1 MSAEPLLFRVN
12 TESRESE
19 RIEEVEF
26 SQLGFQE
33 RQHIQE
39 WVATNPGILGEDLL
53 IIGKE
58 FSGFDR
64 TNERLDLLAVDVDGK
79 LVVIELKRDDT
90 GADVHW
96 QAIKYASYLHSAS
109 PDNIIRML
117 ADYEKVSES
126 EAENRLLQHLDS
138 DNLDILNNDQHI
150 ILASHR
156 FAPEATSAVL
166 WLNEKIPG
174 KDLITCVQ
182 LTPYRD
188 AKTGSLYIQAS
199 TIIPVPGVEDY
210 VIGVGDSPSKSG
222 PTIRRTRSPRQYKN
236 RDDEI
241 TRFLR
246 GVRERA
252 IDGLPDEL
260 KPNEKN
266 RWAGKKGRRP
276 KFRYYHTWY
285 SRMPWNWHLFY
296 LVHLYPG
303 EEGNSG
309 VARWTAKVGFGY
321 WNKRGGAN
329 LSTSELA
336 DLFNR
341 VAELNVYDGQEATD
355 GRDGEITVSRHAD
368 MLDESFAK
376 TLADTLRRFIEVVTP
391 EVDDFEATRNEEE
404 A

>member
-1 MSAEPLLFRVN
+1 MSTEPQLFRVN
-12 TESRESE
+12 PESRESE

-39 WVATNPGILGEDLL
+39 WIAANPDILGEDLL

-58 FSGFDR
+58 FSGFDK
-64 TNERLDLLAVDVDGK
+64 TNERLDLLAVDADGK

-96 QAIKYASYLHSAS
+96 QAIKYASYLHHAS
-109 PDNIIRML
+109 PDDIIHML
-117 ADYEKVSES
+117 ADYKRMSES
-126 EAENRLLQHLDS
+126 EAENKLLQHIGS

-156 FAPEATSAVL
+156 FAPEVTSAVL
-166 WLNEKIPG
+166 WVNEKIPG

-188 AKTGSLYIQAS
+188 AKTGSLYIQTS

-210 VIGVGDSPSKSG
+210 VIGVGDSPSESG
-222 PTIRRTRSPRQYKN
+222 PTVRRTRSPRRFKN
-236 RDDEI
+236 IDDEV

-246 GVRERA
+246 GVRELA
-252 IDGLPDEL
+252 VDGLPDEL

-266 RWAGKKGRRP
+266 RWAGKGRRSE
-276 KFRYYHTWY
+276 FRYYHTWY

-321 WNKRGGAN
+321 WNRRGRAN

-336 DLFNR
+336 DLLNR
-341 VAELNVYDGQEATD
+341 VAELHVYDEQEVID
-355 GRDGEITVSRHAD
+355 GREGEVTVSRHAD
-368 MLDESFAK
+368 TLDESFAK
-376 TLADTLRRFIEVVTP
+376 TLADTLRHFIEVVTP
-391 EVDDFEATRNEEE
+391 EVDDFEAMRNEEE

>member
-1 MSAEPLLFRVN
+1 MSTEPQLFRIN
-12 TESRESE
+12 PESRESE
-19 RIEEVEF
+19 RIGEVEF

-39 WVATNPGILGEDLL
+39 WVAANPGILGEDLL

-64 TNERLDLLAVDVDGK
+64 TNERLDLLAVDADGK

-96 QAIKYASYLHSAS
+96 QAIKYASYLHRAS
-109 PDNIIRML
+109 PDDIIDML
-117 ADYEKVSES
+117 TDYEKVSES
-126 EAENRLLQHLDS
+126 EAENRLLRHLDS

-156 FAPEATSAVL
+156 FAPEVTSAVL

-222 PTIRRTRSPRQYKN
+222 PTIRRNRSSRQDKN
-236 RDDEI
+236 KNDEI

-252 IDGLPDEL
+252 IDGLPEEL
-260 KPNEKN
+260 KPDRKS
-266 RWAGKKGRRP
+266 RWAGGWP
-276 KFRYYHTWY
+276 EFRYYHVWY

-296 LVHLYPG
+296 LVHLYTG
-303 EEGNSG
+303 EESDSG
-309 VARWTAKVGFGY
+309 ATRWTAEVGFGY
-321 WNKRGGAN
+321 WNKSGGAN

-336 DLFNR
+336 DLINR
-341 VAELNVYDGQEATD
+341 VVELRAYDDQKVIND
-355 GRDGEITVSRHAD
+355 GMAGSQYHVMPIRWTSLSPKHWPTHLGVLSKSSRP
-368 MLDESFAK
+368 
-376 TLADTLRRFIEVVTP
+376 R
-391 EVDDFEATRNEEE
+391 
-404 A
+404 

>member
-1 MSAEPLLFRVN
+1 MSTEPQLFRIN
-12 TESRESE
+12 PESRESE
-19 RIEEVEF
+19 RIGEVEF

-39 WVATNPGILGEDLL
+39 WVAANPGILGEDLL

-64 TNERLDLLAVDVDGK
+64 TNERLDLLAVDADGK

-96 QAIKYASYLHSAS
+96 QAIKYASYLCRAS
-109 PDNIIRML
+109 PTDIIDML
-117 ADYEKVSES
+117 ADHEKVPKS

-138 DNLDILNNDQHI
+138 GNLDILNNDQHI

-188 AKTGSLYIQAS
+188 AETGSLYIQTS

-222 PTIRRTRSPRQYKN
+222 PTILRTRSPRQFKN
-236 RDDEI
+236 KDDEV

-246 GVRERA
+246 GVRELA
-252 IDGLPDEL
+252 IDGLPDKL

-266 RWAGKKGRRP
+266 RWAGKGRRS

-285 SRMPWNWHLFY
+285 SRMPWSWHLFY

-321 WNKRGGAN
+321 WNKSGRAN

-336 DLFNR
+336 DLLNR
-341 VAELNVYDGQEATD
+341 VAELHVYDDQEVID
-355 GRDGEITVSRHAD
+355 GRDGEITVSRSAD
-368 MLDESFAK
+368 ALDESFAK
-376 TLADTLRRFIEVVTP
+376 TLADTLRRFIEAVTP
-391 EVDDFEATRNEEE
+391 EVDDFERNEEE